1 MPNRCPACA
10 APLVAFELD
19 GVEVDHCVAC
29 KGTWL
34 DEGELEQ
41 IALMAGAPS
50 GGLLMENVHGG
61 AGAVAAGRRC
71 PRCGRALHVVTAGG
85 GVKLD
90 RCPRGDGL
98 WLDAGELA
106 ALLARSGDAAADEA
120 VKAFLSGL
128 LRHELTPEGRKTP

>member
-1 MPNRCPACA
+1 M
-10 APLVAFELD
+10 EI
-19 GVEVDHCVAC
+19 DHCVAC

-34 DEGELEQ
+34 DGGELEQ
-41 IALMAGAPS
+41 IALMAGAPP
-50 GGLLMENVHGG
+50 GGVLMGSVHGARG
-61 AGAVAAGRRC
+61 ETAAGRRC
-71 PRCGRALHVVTAGG
+71 PRCGGALQVVTAGE

-120 VKAFLSGL
+120 VKAFLGGL
-128 LRHELTPEGRKTP
+128 FRHELKPEGRKMP